1 MVIIVI
7 LCVIEKQAERDQISE
22 ELKIEPASSGFQGS
36 VTPGWV
42 SLMCSWAV
50 RLSPQEVGSLPE
62 G

>member
-22 ELKIEPASSGFQGS
+22 ELKIKPASGFQGS

-42 SLMCSWAV
+42 SLMCS
-50 RLSPQEVGSLPE
+50 
-62 G
+62 